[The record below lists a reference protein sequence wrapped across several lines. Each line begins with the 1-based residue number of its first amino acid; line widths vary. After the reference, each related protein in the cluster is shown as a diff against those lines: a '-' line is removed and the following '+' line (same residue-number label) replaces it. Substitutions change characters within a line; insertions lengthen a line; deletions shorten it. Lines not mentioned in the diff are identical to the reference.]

1 MQTVIVQLTHQKA
14 LKLLEE
20 LEEMH
25 ILKVVKKNINPGEK
39 LSDKYSGKL
48 SSDLTDKLKKHITDS
63 RNEWDSN
70 S

>member
-14 LKLLEE
+14 LRLLEE

-25 ILKVVKKNINPGEK
+25 ILKVLKKNINPDEK

-48 SSDLTDKLKKHITDS
+48 SSSVTDKLTKHIDES
-63 RNEWDSN
+63 RREWNDN

>member
-20 LEEMH
+20 LEELH
-25 ILKVVKKNINPGEK
+25 ILRVLKKNINPNEK

-48 SSDLTDKLKKHITDS
+48 STDVADKLQKHIIES
-63 RNEWDSN
+63 RNQWDSN

>member
-1 MQTVIVQLTHQKA
+1 MKTVIVQLTHQKA

-25 ILKVVKKNINPGEK
+25 ILKVHKKNVNPREK

-48 SSDLTDKLKKHITDS
+48 SSDFADKLQKHITES
-63 RNEWDSN
+63 RNEWDRN
-70 S
+70 F

>member
-14 LKLLEE
+14 LRLLEE
-20 LEEMH
+20 LEDLH
-25 ILKVVKKNINPGEK
+25 ILRVLKKNINPNEK

-48 SSDLTDKLKKHITDS
+48 SADVADKIQKHISDS
-63 RNEWDSN
+63 RNQWDSN